1 MKEVV
6 YLEDL
11 KQLEDPKNNVVDVA
25 KATSLIYLG
34 TVHPAGPIDGDIS
47 FVSVQFLGGA
57 NRTTGVETAIFE
69 EANED
74 RGVPRV

>member
-25 KATSLIYLG
+25 KATNQSAKM
-34 TVHPAGPIDGDIS
+34 TNDNNTPID
-47 FVSVQFLGGA
+47 
-57 NRTTGVETAIFE
+57 TTNVTQTPLNA
-69 EANED
+69 ASTD
-74 RGVPRV
+74 TT